1 MAITTRVLHNRGMAM
16 EHGWVSYMG
25 SGDNSHLPEETQRQV
40 EQRMKEQRDRRGQLL
55 AVVEVRVYEN
65 EARAQISCPH
75 GARLRT
81 DLDDTAVA
89 QVVARARDELADW
102 R

>member
-1 MAITTRVLHNRGMAM
+1 M
-16 EHGWVSYMG
+16 EHGWVSYLG
-25 SGDNSHLPEETQRQV
+25 GGDNSHLPAGTQRQV
-40 EQRMKEQRDRRGQLL
+40 EQRMKERRERRGQLL

-65 EARAQISCPH
+65 EAHAQISCPH

-81 DLDDTAVA
+81 DLDASAMA
-89 QVVARARDELADW
+89 QVVARARRELAGW

>member
-1 MAITTRVLHNRGMAM
+1 MAM
-16 EHGWVSYMG
+16 GHGWTSHLG

-40 EQRMKEQRDRRGQLL
+40 EQRMKEQRERRGQLL

-65 EARAQISCPH
+65 EAHAQISCPH

-81 DLDDTAVA
+81 ELDATELA
-89 QVVARARDELADW
+89 QVVARARRELAGW

>member
-1 MAITTRVLHNRGMAM
+1 MG
-16 EHGWVSYMG
+16 HGWASYLG

-40 EQRMKEQRDRRGQLL
+40 EQRMKEQRERRGQLL

-65 EARAQISCPH
+65 EAHAQISCPQ

-81 DLDDTAVA
+81 ELDTTAVA
-89 QVVARARDELADW
+89 QVVARARRELAGW